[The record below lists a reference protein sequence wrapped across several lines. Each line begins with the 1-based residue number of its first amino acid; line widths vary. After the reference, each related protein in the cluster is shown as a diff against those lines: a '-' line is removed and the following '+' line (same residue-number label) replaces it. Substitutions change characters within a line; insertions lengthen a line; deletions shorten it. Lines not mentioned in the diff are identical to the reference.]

1 MSKSIL
7 VVDTPDLCIECTL
20 RERSECAAT
29 RRKIEDA
36 DMWVKK
42 PDWCPLILDTDER
55 IQLMLRFEH
64 DNIEREFFKRI
75 LELKLGKIE
84 KALEA
89 NNDGDNSKD

>member
-7 VVDTPDLCIECTL
+7 VVDTPDLCIDCTL
-20 RERSECAAT
+20 REHSECAAT

-55 IQLMLRFEH
+55 IQLVLRFDRE
-64 DNIEREFFKRI
+64 NTEREFFRRMLKF
-75 LELKLGKIE
+75 KLGKIE
-84 KALEA
+84 KALEE
-89 NNDGDNSKD
+89 DE